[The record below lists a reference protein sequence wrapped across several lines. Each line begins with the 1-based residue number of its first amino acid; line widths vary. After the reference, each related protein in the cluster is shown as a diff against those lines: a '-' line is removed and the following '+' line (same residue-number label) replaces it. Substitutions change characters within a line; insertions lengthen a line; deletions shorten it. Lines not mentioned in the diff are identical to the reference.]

1 MRTARRRRERALFIA
16 AFLAPACLLYGVF
29 VIWPVLEA
37 FAFSLYRWR
46 GISDQR
52 TFVGVDNFRRLFA
65 DEVFGVTLLHNL
77 QLFLGAGA
85 AIVVLSLLIAH
96 ALQGKSRLVRG
107 LRSVYLFPQVIS
119 LVVVAVLW
127 TFIYN
132 PNFGVLN
139 AALRVVGFANL
150 GKTPWLGVPSAALG
164 AVAVAFIWHGLGFYV
179 MLFAAGIRQIPI
191 DVQEAATLDGAAGL
205 ERFRLITLPM
215 LWAVLRVALVYLA
228 INTLNIFALVY
239 LMTQAGPDRH
249 TEVMLTYLYELAFKN
264 SDFGL
269 GTALAVANFAV
280 VMAVSGILLG
290 LMRRDP
296 QEARG

>member
-1 MRTARRRRERALFIA
+1 MRSARRRRERALFIA
-16 AFLAPACLLYGVF
+16 SFLAPACLLYGVF

-46 GISDQR
+46 GISAER
-52 TFVGVDNFRRLFA
+52 EFVGLGNFRRLFA
-65 DEVFGVTLLHNL
+65 DPVFGITLLHNL
-77 QLFLGAGA
+77 QLFVGAGA

-107 LRSVYLFPQVIS
+107 LRSLYLFPQVIS

-132 PNFGVLN
+132 PNFGILN
-139 AALRVVGFANL
+139 AALRAVGLTRL
-150 GKTPWLGVPSAALG
+150 GTTAWLGAPSAALG
-164 AVAVAFIWHGLGFYV
+164 AVAVAFVWHALGFYV
-179 MLFAAGIRQIPI
+179 MLFAAGIRQIPT

-205 ERFRLITLPM
+205 ERLRLVTLPL
-215 LWAVLRVALVYLA
+215 LWSVLRVALVYLA
-228 INTLNIFALVY
+228 INTLNVFALVY
-239 LMTQAGPDRH
+239 LMTQGGPDRH
-249 TEVMLTYLYELAFKN
+249 TEVMLTYLYELAFKD

-280 VMAVSGILLG
+280 VMAVSGILFG
-290 LMRRDP
+290 LLRRDP
-296 QEARG
+296 QEARS